1 MHKCTPVGGCQ
12 CQYCPLGPRAH
23 LLVVAASAST
33 LHLAHVH
40 TCRWLPVPVLSTWPT
55 CTPVG
60 GCQCQYSPLGPRLP
74 FQLQVAQYVCG
85 RRACCTLFFWPLEGH
100 SAMLAQVLAM
110 ALCFVCVCH
119 KSVYCQNSCTNRAG
133 FWHGSFYPTLCYKEI
148 HVPSKISIL
157 SSGTLLQTLDLENFT
172 TVYRL
177 SKCVINLAQE
187 RWTLRV

>member
-1 MHKCTPVGGCQ
+1 MVQRSVTFLYCRKKAAPWSIGTVRASANLQSLGRQHASGVSHMHKCTPVGGCQ
-12 CQYCPLGPRAH
+12 CQYCPLGPCAH
-23 LLVVAASAST
+23 LLVSASAST

-85 RRACCTLFFWPLEGH
+85 RRACCTLLVWPLEGH

-119 KSVYCQNSCTNRAG
+119 KSVYCQNS
-133 FWHGSFYPTLCYKEI
+133 
-148 HVPSKISIL
+148 
-157 SSGTLLQTLDLENFT
+157 
-172 TVYRL
+172 
-177 SKCVINLAQE
+177 
-187 RWTLRV
+187 